1 MPSFYFEHFFPQRDL
16 KIKHLNREQF
26 NQQAGEV
33 LTALQKLGE
42 KLSAEEEQFLSQ
54 LSVSVSL
61 ESAMDKMGA
70 LSSITVFHADS
81 SDDLCVAF
89 SCARVNNS
97 LIGLSSSLDLT
108 GDQQQRTLLS
118 AASTQIQQAET

>member
-1 MPSFYFEHFFPQRDL
+1 MPIFYIEHFFPQRDL

-70 LSSITVFHADS
+70 FLFLCFMPVPATVCASLS
-81 SDDLCVAF
+81 
-89 SCARVNNS
+89 
-97 LIGLSSSLDLT
+97 
-108 GDQQQRTLLS
+108 
-118 AASTQIQQAET
+118 

>member
-1 MPSFYFEHFFPQRDL
+1 MSCSYLNEYRVNFCTSHLFPQRDL

-61 ESAMDKMGA
+61 ESAMDKMGTTLRFFLRLA
-70 LSSITVFHADS
+70 AAATSSRAHDMY
-81 SDDLCVAF
+81 
-89 SCARVNNS
+89 ARAN
-97 LIGLSSSLDLT
+97 
-108 GDQQQRTLLS
+108 
-118 AASTQIQQAET
+118 

>member
-1 MPSFYFEHFFPQRDL
+1 MSQSHLFISSISFPQRDL

-70 LSSITVFHADS
+70 FSFACFIQIPATICASLSHALES
-81 SDDLCVAF
+81 
-89 SCARVNNS
+89 
-97 LIGLSSSLDLT
+97 
-108 GDQQQRTLLS
+108 TLV
-118 AASTQIQQAET
+118 